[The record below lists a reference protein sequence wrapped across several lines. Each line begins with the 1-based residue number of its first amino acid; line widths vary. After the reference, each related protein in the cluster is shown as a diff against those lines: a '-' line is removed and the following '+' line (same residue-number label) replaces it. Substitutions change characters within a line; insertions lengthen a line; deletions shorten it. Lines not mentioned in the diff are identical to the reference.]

1 MGVIISLSALL
12 IAVRGVKPERLFQA
26 LSDADYRW
34 LALPIVLVLLGLLA
48 RAKSWKTLMADA
60 VPLSQAF
67 DALCQGYLLNNL
79 LPLRLGELGRAY
91 IVSRKGRIGA
101 MGALSSIV
109 VERLID
115 ASISLMGLSVG
126 LLTLFAPD
134 WARELAWAAALVLAG
149 AIAILV
155 IGVIRRRS
163 WLAILAHLPERR
175 LGWVHGAAQDFLAGL
190 KSVGRPRRLLH
201 AAFWSLLAWTAVWVE
216 FWVLMR
222 MFGLHGSLVAPLF
235 VSGVIAFG
243 AALPASPGALGVYEL
258 AAVASMRVFGF
269 SVEDALSVAIIGHL
283 LLFLITASIGAW
295 GMSRQGQSLT
305 DVAAKA
311 RAFLQR
317 RPDSVVP

>member
-1 MGVIISLSALL
+1 VGVIISLVALL
-12 IAVRGVKPERLFQA
+12 IAVRGVRPERLLQA

-34 LALPIVLVLLGLLA
+34 LALAAALVLLGLLA
-48 RAKSWKTLMADA
+48 RARSWKTLMGDA

-67 DALCQGYLLNNL
+67 EALCQGYLLNNL

-101 MGALSSIV
+101 IQALSTIV

-115 ASISLMGLSVG
+115 ASISLLGLSVA
-126 LLTLFAPD
+126 LLTLFAPS
-134 WARELAWAAALVLAG
+134 WARELAWAAGLLLIGTIAVLMAG
-149 AIAILV
+149 VFL
-155 IGVIRRRS
+155 RRS
-163 WLAILAHLPERR
+163 WLALLARLPERR
-175 LGWVHGAAQDFLAGL
+175 LGWVHVAAQDFLTAL
-190 KSVGRPRRLLH
+190 KSIGRPRRLLN

-222 MFGLHGSLVAPLF
+222 MFGLNGSLVAPLF

-243 AALPASPGALGVYEL
+243 VALPASPGALGVYEL
-258 AAVASMRVFGF
+258 AAVASMRVLGF
-269 SVEDALSVAIIGHL
+269 NAEDALSVAIIAHL
-283 LLFLITASIGAW
+283 LQFLLTASIGAW
-295 GMSRQGQSLT
+295 GLSRQGLSLT

-311 RAFLQR
+311 HAFFRR